1 MLRLKTLAYVA
12 LAVAVAA
19 GLFVTAGLLAPAALA
34 SSHREAPGITK
45 MPKLDATDFY
55 VFNSYEAGRT
65 GYVTV
70 IADYL
75 PLQDPYG
82 GPNYFTLDPDGAYDI
97 KIDNDGD
104 AVEDLTFR
112 FRFKTERRDI
122 ALKIGAPGAQKNVA
136 VPVINV
142 GPISAGNDAALNVLE
157 TYTVDVIR
165 GARRTRDLAP
175 AEPVVISATGG
186 RTFTKPVDNI
196 GPKSIPDYASYAAQC
211 VYDVRIPGCG
221 QTGRVFVGQRKDP
234 FVVNLGRTFDL
245 VNIQNPL
252 GDPKGGTDDLADKN
266 VTALV
271 LELPA
276 TCLVSGNDPV
286 IGAWTT
292 ASIASERVVERGVE
306 LAGRAA
312 ARALPGSLV
321 QVSRLSNPLVNEV
334 VIGLKDKD
342 RFNASEPADDAQF
355 ADYVTHPTLPAIL
368 ELLFGVHAP
377 TQFPRTDLVAAFLT
391 GLDGLNHTK
400 AVAEYIR
407 LNTSTPAKPIEAQS
421 NLGALGGD
429 LSGFPNGR
437 RPGDDVVDIALR
449 VVMGALLPQDVAP
462 SGNLPFTDGAYVDAT
477 FFDAHFPYL
486 RTPLPG
492 AR

>member
-1 MLRLKTLAYVA
+1 MLRLKTLAYAV
-12 LAVAVAA
+12 LAVGVAA
-19 GLFVTAGLLAPAALA
+19 GLFASAAFA

-55 VFNSYEAGRT
+55 VFNSYEPGRT

-122 ALKIGAPGAQKNVA
+122 ALKIGAQGAQKNVA

-157 TYTVDVIR
+157 TYTLDVIR
-165 GARRTRDLAP
+165 GARRTRDLAAP
-175 AEPVVISATGG
+175 ESVVIASTGG

-196 GPKSIPDYASYAAQC
+196 GPKSIPDYASYAAQY
-211 VYDVRIPGCG
+211 VYDVRVPGCG
-221 QTGRVFVGQRKDP
+221 QPGRVFVGQRKDP

-245 VNIQNPL
+245 VNLQNPL

-266 VTALV
+266 VTAFV

-276 TCLVSGNDPV
+276 ACLVSGNDPV

-292 ASIASERVVERGVE
+292 ASIASERLVERG
-306 LAGRAA
+306 GRS

-342 RFNASEPADDAQF
+342 RFNASEPADDGQF

-368 ELLFGVHAP
+368 ELLFGVKAP

-400 AVAEYIR
+400 AVAEFIR
-407 LNTSTPAKPIEAQS
+407 LNTSTPAKPFEAQS

-477 FFDAHFPYL
+477 SFDAHFPYL